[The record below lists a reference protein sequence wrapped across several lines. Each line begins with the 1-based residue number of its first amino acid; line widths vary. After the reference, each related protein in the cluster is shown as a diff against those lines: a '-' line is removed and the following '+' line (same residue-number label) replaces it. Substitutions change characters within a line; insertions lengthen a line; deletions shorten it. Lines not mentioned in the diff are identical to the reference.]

1 MQSRVRVPS
10 WAALRSSN
18 AADIADSS
26 RHSRLPSPRE
36 ELSVIGVLQ
45 KLFNSRRKK
54 TYKIML
60 GVFVFEYPKQRPK
73 TGQQQ
78 QHQQQQQNHESP
90 LSAKFC
96 NNC

>member
-1 MQSRVRVPS
+1 MQSGVRVPS

-45 KLFNSRRKK
+45 KLFNSRRK
-54 TYKIML
+54 
-60 GVFVFEYPKQRPK
+60 
-73 TGQQQ
+73 
-78 QHQQQQQNHESP
+78 
-90 LSAKFC
+90 LSYL
-96 NNC
+96 